1 MKRSKTLAGYSVFV
15 AKMREYEKSGY
26 ENTEAMKL
34 AIRYCR
40 ENDILKEFFEKN
52 GTEVMNMLMTEW
64 NFDDALAVRFEEGL
78 EKGMEQGIE
87 KGMEQGIEKGME
99 QGIEKGIEKTAR
111 NALANGLSLE
121 LIQTITGLDMET
133 IKHLQ
138 TESFH

>member
-1 MKRSKTLAGYSVFV
+1 
-15 AKMREYEKSGY
+15 
-26 ENTEAMKL
+26 
-34 AIRYCR
+34 
-40 ENDILKEFFEKN
+40 
-52 GTEVMNMLMTEW
+52 MLMTEW

-78 EKGMEQGIE
+78 E